1 MDIESGIS
9 EKDALKFRA
18 DNDARVKAARE
29 GMGYEAES
37 PAEQEEEAPEVETP
51 AETDDTVT
59 GEEETEEE
67 EQAESDDTEE
77 ETEPQTRDKSVFRQL
92 NEIRS
97 QKRAL
102 EAEKTK
108 LLEDYN
114 KALEENTKLK
124 ANQPPP
130 QPFVDFAKKQG
141 ISDPKQV
148 VEMYDLFKSNMEAD
162 FGTKITAL
170 DEKLKTF
177 EEKENQRAETNAY
190 NESME
195 KLTDEWRQVVPF
207 IEGEYKP
214 TAQQLD
220 EAFAL
225 MADLGHEQKYADK
238 ELDYILFKEAPKF
251 EEIFGARKRRTM
263 FSARGRTET
272 STSQRKTYASEHERI
287 MALRKEMK
295 DKQSSADGY
304 NEIREGTEL
313 T

>member
-1 MDIESGIS
+1 MAFEESIS
-9 EKDALKFRA
+9 EKDALKFRT

-29 GMGYEAES
+29 GMGYEAEA
-37 PAEQEEEAPEVETP
+37 PAEQEEAAPEVESP
-51 AETDDTVT
+51 AEIDETVT
-59 GEEETEEE
+59 EEEETEEE
-67 EQAESDDTEE
+67 VEEKSDDTEDE
-77 ETEPQTRDKSVFRQL
+77 PEPQNRDKSVFRQL

-114 KALEENTKLK
+114 KALEENKTLK

-148 VEMYDLFKSNMEAD
+148 VEMYDLFKTNMEAD
-162 FGTKITAL
+162 FGSKITAL
-170 DEKLKTF
+170 DEKLKSF
-177 EEKENQRAETNAY
+177 EQNESARAEANAY
-190 NESME
+190 NESMA
-195 KLTDEWRQVVPF
+195 KLTDEWREVVPF

-225 MADLGHEQKYADK
+225 MADLGHEQQYADK

-272 STSQRKTYASEHERI
+272 STTQKKAYNSEHERI
-287 MALRKEMK
+287 MALRKEQQ
-295 DKQSSADGY
+295 DKKSSGDGY
-304 NEIREGTEL
+304 DEIREGTEL
-313 T
+313 I